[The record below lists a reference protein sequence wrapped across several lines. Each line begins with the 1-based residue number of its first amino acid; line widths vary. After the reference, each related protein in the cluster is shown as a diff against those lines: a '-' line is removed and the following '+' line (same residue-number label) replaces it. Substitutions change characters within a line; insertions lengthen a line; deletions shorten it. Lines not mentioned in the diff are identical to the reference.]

1 MNLTT
6 ITQALMKRTGIL
18 FSVFFLVV
26 VAMMVLPLPTFLIDL
41 MIGFNLSFA
50 FIILITTIYLR
61 TALDIST
68 FPA

>member
-6 ITQALMKRTGIL
+6 ITQALMKRTEIL